1 MEQAA
6 EPDDSQSATIPGR
19 AIPPPAPA
27 SPPGPEPGAEADTWK
42 EAAPTLTQIA
52 IVEAARRQRAE
63 IDREVLAMTRP
74 EPEPE
79 PAPAPTLAEP
89 EPEPYHEPELEPALS
104 LPLEPE
110 PCSIWPDTPPEV
122 LPEID
127 TMPPFDP
134 SRPSR
139 EEQIEPQEVAPITP
153 AELIERAFD
162 RRIDIILGSL
172 NALIERS
179 WDGERATVSYQD
191 LLRELDAL
199 LNLPAEHYPLTPQ
212 YARCCVERYL
222 YLWER
227 TWSVHCADTVA
238 IFRPRRG

>member
-6 EPDDSQSATIPGR
+6 ESADRQSATIPGE
-19 AIPPPAPA
+19 PSPPAPA
-27 SPPGPEPGAEADTWK
+27 SPPA
-42 EAAPTLTQIA
+42 
-52 IVEAARRQRAE
+52 
-63 IDREVLAMTRP
+63 P
-74 EPEPE
+74 EPEPVT
-79 PAPAPTLAEP
+79 PSPLAEP
-89 EPEPYHEPELEPALS
+89 EPAQYHEPEPVAALPPLPPA
-104 LPLEPE
+104 PD
-110 PCSIWPDTPPEV
+110 PCSIWPDESPEV

-127 TMPPFDP
+127 PMPPFDP
-134 SRPSR
+134 SRPTR
-139 EEQIEPQEVAPITP
+139 EEQIEPGEVEPITP

-172 NALIERS
+172 NSLIERS

-191 LLRELDAL
+191 LLRELDEL
-199 LNLPAEHYPLTPQ
+199 LKLPAEHYPLTPQ